1 MRLHQKVIELKCGK
15 YDKNRFVV
23 DHLDR
28 NIDNNTRNNLVLK
41 SNEENSH
48 NRDISIKNT
57 SGCTGV
63 SRHGNKWYANI
74 TVHYK
79 TIHLGS
85 FSLYEEAVK
94 ARRDAEIK
102 YNFTCE

>member
-1 MRLHQKVIELKCGK
+1 M
-15 YDKNRFVV
+15 
-23 DHLDR
+23 
-28 NIDNNTRNNLVLK
+28 
-41 SNEENSH
+41 
-48 NRDISIKNT
+48 
-57 SGCTGV
+57 

-94 ARRDAEIK
+94 ARRDAEVK